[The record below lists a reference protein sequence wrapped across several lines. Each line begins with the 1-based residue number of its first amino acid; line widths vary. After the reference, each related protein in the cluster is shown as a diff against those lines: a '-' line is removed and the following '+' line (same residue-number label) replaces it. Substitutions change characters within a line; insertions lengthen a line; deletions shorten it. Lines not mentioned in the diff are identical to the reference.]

1 MVDEAAQQ
9 PDDSVLP
16 FQIESSGAMGRL
28 MRMGPALNTIL
39 GQHAYPR
46 AVSELLGEALTLTAL
61 LGAALKTDGKFI
73 LQTRSDGPVSFL
85 VAQYNAPGSLRG
97 YASFDASALTALVDE
112 GRDKRRL
119 LGSGHLAMTIDPG
132 EDMERYQGVV
142 PLEGGDLSAAAD
154 AYFRQSVQI
163 PTFIKIAVARHYEGS
178 KTEANKGEGAGAWS
192 WRAGGLMVQK
202 LSGEGGYESHDS
214 GAGNGQASDEDWT
227 RAQLLAATVE
237 DHELVDPTLPPER
250 LLFRL
255 FHEERVRVFR
265 EVPLAAFC
273 QCSRERVE
281 LMLGGFSPSEIAEM
295 TQDDGQIRVT
305 CEFCN
310 RRYDFEAGQFLQDA
324 PLA

>member
-1 MVDEAAQQ
+1 MEDDATLP

-28 MRMGPALNTIL
+28 MRMGPALTTIL
-39 GQHAYPR
+39 GQHAYPQ
-46 AVSELLGEALTLTAL
+46 AISELLGEALTLTAL

-97 YASFDASALTALVDE
+97 YASFDAAALAALGED
-112 GRDKRRL
+112 GRVKHRL

-142 PLEGGDLSAAAD
+142 PLDGGDLAAAAD
-154 AYFRQSVQI
+154 VYFRQSVQI
-163 PTFIKIAVARHYEGS
+163 PTFIKVAVARHYEAG
-178 KTEANKGEGAGAWS
+178 KGETAGAWS

-202 LSGEGGYESHDS
+202 LSGEGGYGSRAS
-214 GAGNGQASDEDWT
+214 GAGNGHADDEDWT

-237 DHELVDPTLPPER
+237 DHELVDPALGPER
-250 LLFRL
+250 LLYRL
-255 FHEERVRVFR
+255 FNEERVRTFR
-265 EVPLAAFC
+265 KVPLAAFC

-281 LMLGGFSPSEIAEM
+281 LMLGGFSPSEIVEM
-295 TQDDGQIRVT
+295 TQDDGHIRVT

-310 RRYDFEAGQFLQDA
+310 RHYDFEARQFLQDA
-324 PLA
+324 PLP

>member
-1 MVDEAAQQ
+1 MEDDATLP

-28 MRMGPALNTIL
+28 MRMGPALTTIL
-39 GQHAYPR
+39 GQHAYPQ
-46 AVSELLGEALTLTAL
+46 AISELLGEALTLTAL

-73 LQTRSDGPVSFL
+73 LQTRSDGPVGFL
-85 VAQYNAPGSLRG
+85 VAQYNAPGRLRG
-97 YASFDASALTALVDE
+97 YASFDAEALAALGED
-112 GRDKRRL
+112 GRAKHRL

-142 PLEGGDLSAAAD
+142 PLDGGDLAGAAD

-163 PTFIKIAVARHYEGS
+163 PTFIKVAVARHYEAG
-178 KTEANKGEGAGAWS
+178 KGDAAGGWS

-202 LSGEGGYESHDS
+202 LSGEGGYESEAS
-214 GAGNGQASDEDWT
+214 GAGNGHAGDEDWT

-237 DHELVDPTLPPER
+237 DHELVDPTLAPER
-250 LLFRL
+250 LLYRL
-255 FHEERVRVFR
+255 FNEERVRTFR
-265 EVPLAAFC
+265 KVPLAAFC

-281 LMLGGFSPSEIAEM
+281 LMLGGFSPGEIAEM
-295 TQDDGQIRVT
+295 TQDDGRIRVT

-310 RRYDFEAGQFLQDA
+310 RHYDFDAGQFLQDA
-324 PLA
+324 PLP